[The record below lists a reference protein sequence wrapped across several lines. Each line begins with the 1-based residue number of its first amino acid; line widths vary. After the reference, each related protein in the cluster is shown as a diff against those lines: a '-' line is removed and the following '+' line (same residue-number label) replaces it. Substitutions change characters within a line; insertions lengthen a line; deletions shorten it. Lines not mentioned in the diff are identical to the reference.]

1 MLRRHLT
8 PRGLEASR
16 EVHGHLQPSG
26 ILGPLPWHADCIT
39 ARMLVAPE
47 DRAPDST
54 PRHWQGRPSDTPTR
68 PGIRAVRPKIV
79 PPEGAIEEEV
89 VLSRRDPRCED

>member
-16 EVHGHLQPSG
+16 EVHGHRPPSG
-26 ILGPLPWHADCIT
+26 ILGPLLWQAVCT
-39 ARMLVAPE
+39 WARMLVFSE
-47 DRAPDST
+47 DRAPDSR
-54 PRHWQGRPSDTPTR
+54 PHHWHGRPSDTPTR
-68 PGIRAVRPKIV
+68 PGIRAVRPKV
-79 PPEGAIEEEV
+79 VTPDGAVEEEV